1 MQEIEIIDKKTKLLM
16 LIHSFRFI
24 PLKILV
30 EIVLDKKIYSHF
42 QSFYYA
48 IAGLEKDGFID
59 SYTYGISHNWKVVF
73 ISTKGAK
80 YLYESLGIPAIAPGK
95 RRKVKLSMLEHTV
108 EIAKIYMQLT
118 KELQIKKWLGDQQV
132 FCQYSYHNGD
142 KKVKKELDPD
152 GYFEVMHEDK
162 FIPFFLEF
170 DTGTMD
176 RKALAVKFM
185 RYFEYFVYGKWE
197 EKYMQFP
204 NIFFLT
210 ERSEQSMRGMISPE
224 TSIDLSK
231 FSLDRKAFKN
241 SPNIIYKG
249 IGLSETVERIKSDKI
264 REFLKLNFIFTYK
277 NSLWV
282 NDILKSLQ

>member
-1 MQEIEIIDKKTKLLM
+1 MQEILDKKTKLLM
-16 LIHSFRFI
+16 IIHSFRFI

-30 EIVLDKKIYSHF
+30 DVVLSEKIYSHF
-42 QSFYYA
+42 QSFYFA
-48 IAGLEKDGFID
+48 IQSLEKNDFIE

-73 ISTKGAK
+73 ISSKGAK
-80 YLYESLGIPAIAPGK
+80 YLYENCGVSAIAPGK
-95 RRKVKLSMLEHTV
+95 RRKVKLSKLEHTV
-108 EIAKIYMQLT
+108 EIAKVYIELIKQ
-118 KELQIKKWLGDQQV
+118 LQIENWLGDQQV
-132 FCQYSYHNGD
+132 FCQYSYHDGN

-152 GYFEVMHEDK
+152 GYFEVKHEDK
-162 FIPFFLEF
+162 TIPFFFEF

-176 RKALAVKFM
+176 RSALAIKFM

-197 EKYMQFP
+197 EKYQRFP

-210 ERSEQSMRGMISPE
+210 ERSEQSMSKMISPE

-231 FSLDRKAFKN
+231 FSLDKKAFKN

-249 IGLSETVERIKSDKI
+249 IGLSETVERIRSDKI

-277 NSLWV
+277 DSLWI
-282 NDILKSLQ
+282 NEISKSLA